1 MRLSL
6 FTTLLLAPLAVLANG
21 AIVIQP
27 QLNGSLRLFNEGQH
41 SGGSSGSLS
50 LLQPANKAVIL
61 QLLPT
66 GDGSCEN
73 NELIAGSLTLSI
85 HSSSPGTQLRCGQPL
100 QLAASPQDRRIHFQ
114 ATASS
119 RARRSALMRQAISP
133 RVQLGSF
140 SFSVEGEN
148 SILIPLYL
156 DLRVLQE
163 TASTISASFDKSA
176 LIFGEVGPF
185 KDTKSSVRLRL
196 TKTDMANAEPL
207 SYKLSFESIQQQH
220 NEWRLRSTPGEDF
233 VPYKITVAD
242 VTIAPDGIYRGI
254 LPAGEV
260 SSAQLEVQFILL
272 GKEIRGIPAGTRLH
286 DTLTAIITPES

>member
-6 FTTLLLAPLAVLANG
+6 FTTLLLAPLAALANG
-21 AIVIQP
+21 AIVVQP
-27 QLNGSLRLFNEGQH
+27 QPNGSLRLFSEGQH
-41 SGGSSGSLS
+41 SGGRSGSLS
-50 LLQPANKAVIL
+50 LLQPANKTVIL
-61 QLLPT
+61 QLQPA
-66 GDGSCEN
+66 GDGRCEN
-73 NELIAGSLTLSI
+73 NELVAASLALSI
-85 HSSSPGTQLRCGQPL
+85 HSSSPDTPLRCGQPL
-100 QLAASPQDRRIHFQ
+100 QLAASPRDRWIHFH
-114 ATASS
+114 ANAFS
-119 RARRSALMRQAISP
+119 RVRGSALMRQGLSP

-148 SILIPLYL
+148 SILTPLYL
-156 DLRVLQE
+156 DLHVLQK
-163 TASTISASFDKSA
+163 TASTVSASFDKSA